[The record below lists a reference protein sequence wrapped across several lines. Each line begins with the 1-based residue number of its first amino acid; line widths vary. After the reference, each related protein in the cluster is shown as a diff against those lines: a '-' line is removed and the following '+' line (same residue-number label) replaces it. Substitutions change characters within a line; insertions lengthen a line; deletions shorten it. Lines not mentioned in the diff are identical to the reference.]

1 MAAAKVEPVKG
12 HYVAFLNKKI
22 EQDIRDRVAAADAP
36 VRPKLSAR
44 AVRPDE
50 PLTFEEE
57 ATSPLEA
64 ALWRAALAEQPVKK
78 KRGRPPKKKEVT

>member
-1 MAAAKVEPVKG
+1 MAAAKIEPVSG
-12 HYVAFLNKKI
+12 YYVAYLNPKI

-64 ALWRAALAEQPVKK
+64 ALWRATLAEQPVKK
-78 KRGRPPKKKEVT
+78 KRGRPRKKDAV